1 MFTKIPPVISI
12 PIFYIFITIAFL
24 YRFLF
29 GNIYGILITLL
40 VVHHY
45 SDLLFGVTPLGLDGV
60 MDWFITQS
68 ESTKATLL
76 ASIVTVVGFL
86 IAYATATA
94 NWKSQLLANLKVQAA
109 GEIEVFFAEC
119 TKISTDCQLYAKG
132 LIEAVDKIQKGC
144 NAQEAD
150 FLASYNRDQSQKF
163 LQQRQRLVSLSIE
176 VHRLQGKYSTLLISS
191 QGLISGLNMAATA
204 LEKIVDKVW
213 IYVPFHIQCDPDPVQ
228 SFVNQ
233 VNITECT
240 ELKNSVDDNH
250 GELNF
255 SSGGVRGN
263 LMSTV
268 VGFNLWSL
276 IYLYKEHR
284 GFKDTITERYIKL
297 KKMVKKE

>member
-1 MFTKIPPVISI
+1 MYQYSE
-12 PIFYIFITIAFL
+12 A
-24 YRFLF
+24 LF
-29 GNIYGILITLL
+29 GI
-40 VVHHY
+40 
-45 SDLLFGVTPLGLDGV
+45 TPLGVDGV
-60 MDWFITQS
+60 INWFVTQS

-76 ASIVTVVGFL
+76 ASIITVIGFL

-119 TKISTDCQLYAKG
+119 AKLSTDCKIYASA
-132 LIEAVDKIQKGC
+132 LIDAVDKIQKGC
-144 NAQEAD
+144 TPQEAE
-150 FLASYNRDQSQKF
+150 FLANYNRDQGQSF
-163 LQQRQRLVSLSIE
+163 LQKRQRLVSLGIE
-176 VHRLQGKYSTLLISS
+176 VHRLQGKYSTLLISAP
-191 QGLISGLNMAATA
+191 GLKSGLDLAATA

-213 IYVPFHIQCDPDPVQ
+213 IYVPFHIQSDPNPIQ

-240 ELKNSVDDNH
+240 ELKNSVDENH

-268 VGFNLWSL
+268 VGFNIWSL
-276 IYLYKEHR
+276 IYLYKER
-284 GFKDTITERYIKL
+284 KGLKDTITERYKKL
-297 KKMVKKE
+297 QNGSRVRTLENGSRGQNT